1 MLNDTSSA
9 ASMAYHLSIIES
21 LNLLIKLYMGSHPIV
36 PHQEVRES
44 SPGII
49 ILKPRNWVS
58 ELLYDLMELV
68 ELSKPI
74 KSNFIKEAK
83 KETS

>member
-1 MLNDTSSA
+1 
-9 ASMAYHLSIIES
+9 
-21 LNLLIKLYMGSHPIV
+21 MGSHPIV

-49 ILKPRNWVS
+49 ILKPRNRVS

-74 KSNFIKEAK
+74 KSNFIKEAN